1 MSRPVRTLLFSTLYP
16 SSERPNHGIFV
27 QTRLR
32 ELLKQPGVHTR
43 VVAPVPWFYSTD
55 ARHGQRA
62 AMARTPRQELWNGID
77 VQHPRYALVPKVGM
91 TIAPLSLALGARPAV
106 RQLLSEGFDF
116 DLIDAHYYYP
126 DGVAAA
132 LLAHWFAKP
141 FVVTARGSDVNL
153 IGEYLLPRQMMRRT
167 AMCAHASIAVSK
179 ALAQRLLALGAP
191 QASVQVLPN
200 GVDGTLFFPVAQ
212 AQARKATALQGYPV
226 LLSVGNLLP
235 VKRHQWVIEAFAQLR
250 QRHPDAQLAI
260 VGGGPLQGELRDC
273 AARLGVA
280 TAVVFAGAVPQDELR
295 QWYSAADL
303 LVLASSREGWPNV
316 LLEAMSC
323 GTPVLASR
331 VGGVPEIIQHADS
344 GLMFDGA
351 SPASLRDQ
359 LALALSLPWDRDCIR
374 RRASAMGWQ
383 QTSAGQLAL
392 FESIATAPRRW
403 THA

>member
-1 MSRPVRTLLFSTLYP
+1 M
-16 SSERPNHGIFV
+16 
-27 QTRLR
+27 
-32 ELLKQPGVHTR
+32 
-43 VVAPVPWFYSTD
+43 
-55 ARHGQRA
+55 
-62 AMARTPRQELWNGID
+62 
-77 VQHPRYALVPKVGM
+77 
-91 TIAPLSLALGARPAV
+91 
-106 RQLLSEGFDF
+106 
-116 DLIDAHYYYP
+116 
-126 DGVAAA
+126 
-132 LLAHWFAKP
+132 
-141 FVVTARGSDVNL
+141 
-153 IGEYLLPRQMMRRT
+153 
-167 AMCAHASIAVSK
+167 
-179 ALAQRLLALGAP
+179 
-191 QASVQVLPN
+191 
-200 GVDGTLFFPVAQ
+200 
-212 AQARKATALQGYPV
+212 
-226 LLSVGNLLP
+226 
-235 VKRHQWVIEAFAQLR
+235 
-250 QRHPDAQLAI
+250 
-260 VGGGPLQGELRDC
+260 QGELRDC

-392 FESIATAPRRW
+392 FERIATAPRRW